1 MPLHSAPHSCP
12 NGSIRNRAAV
22 LGSPIDHSLSPLL
35 HRSAYEALGLTDWSY
50 DRFAVGGPGEPTL
63 AEFLDGLGP
72 EWLGFSVTMP
82 LKEDALALAVAAS
95 GHARDIGAANT
106 LLRTQEGWI
115 AESTDAYGLVEALL
129 EAGVGLPG
137 REPSSAVVLGSGAT
151 ARSALDALARLGTRR
166 VTFVVRDQVRPETAQ
181 LARRLG
187 LAVTEQVG
195 LGRGA
200 LAELVAATDVTVSTL
215 PTGTLLDLDPAPPGS
230 LAGRVVLDV
239 VYGGWPTE
247 LARWAQAGGALPL
260 SGLGMLVHQAVE
272 QVRLMT
278 GRPASAQVMRAAV
291 LAGKHSIS

>member
-1 MPLHSAPHSCP
+1 MTSTPP
-12 NGSIRNRAAV
+12 IRNRAAV

-35 HRSAYEALGLTDWSY
+35 HRSAYEALGLQDWSY

-106 LLRTQEGWI
+106 LLRTQDGWI

-129 EAGVGLPG
+129 EAGVGRPG

-151 ARSALDALARLGTRR
+151 ARSALDALARLGTRH
-166 VTFVVRDQVRPETAQ
+166 VTFVVRDQVRPETAA

-187 LAVTEQVG
+187 LGITEQVG

-200 LAELVAATDVTVSTL
+200 LADLVAATDVTVSTL